1 MANVSEQC
9 EEDTYFVREL
19 EKNDG
24 SVLKVNQCLK
34 GDVGHVVWDA
44 AIVMAK
50 YLETEAFLNSDTGVS
65 SWTSK
70 KVLELG
76 AGTGIVGLV
85 AATLG

>member
-1 MANVSEQC
+1 MSQQS
-9 EEDTYFVREL
+9 EEDSYFVREL
-19 EKNDG
+19 DMNAG

-44 AIVMAK
+44 AIVLAK
-50 YLETEAFLNSDTGVS
+50 YLETKAFLKSNGLA
-65 SWTSK
+65 SK
-70 KVLELG
+70 NVLELG

>member
-1 MANVSEQC
+1 MS
-9 EEDTYFVREL
+9 EEDNYFVREL

-24 SVLKVNQCLK
+24 SVLKVYQCLK

-44 AIVMAK
+44 AIVLAK
-50 YLETEAFLNSDTGVS
+50 YLETQAFLNSSAGVR
-65 SWTSK
+65 SWASTN
-70 KVLELG
+70 VLELG